1 MRIVDL
7 FCGIGGVAEAARS
20 LPCRDEAQSR
30 VVEAIDIDLRV
41 MPIYAANHGITPQ
54 CQTLESIREVSDA
67 DLWWLSPPCQPYTS
81 RGRGLRERDGRSQA
95 LEHLIGLIDRNR
107 PSMVG
112 VENVPAF
119 ADSAHHRRLVQTL
132 ENGGYSIRGDVL
144 CPTQWGV
151 PMRRRRFY
159 LLARRD
165 AMEIPLADSD
175 TADSDSRN
183 PMCRSLAEYLDEHAW
198 SDTTLHVSTQ
208 VYQRYRSAINVVDV
222 DDRSATT
229 ACFTSAYGASPVQ
242 AGSYVRCRRRGI
254 LRRFSAAEITR
265 LMGFRVEFQWPR
277 ELGQRARYQLLGNS
291 LSVTV
296 VRALL
301 RSLQHS

>member
-20 LPCRDEAQSR
+20 LPCGDEAQSR

-159 LLARRD
+159 LLARD
-165 AMEIPLADSD
+165 DGMEIPSAGSD
-175 TADSDSRN
+175 TPN
-183 PMCRSLAEYLDEHAW
+183 PLHRSLAEYLDENAW
-198 SDTTLHVSTQ
+198 SDTTLHLSTQ
-208 VYQRYRSAINVVDV
+208 VYQQYRSAINVVD
-222 DDRSATT
+222 DEDRLATT
-229 ACFTSAYGASPVQ
+229 ACFTSAYGESPVQ
-242 AGSYVRCRRRGI
+242 RDRMFDAGSAGSSV
-254 LRRFSAAEITR
+254 
-265 LMGFRVEFQWPR
+265 GFRQPKSR
-277 ELGQRARYQLLGNS
+277 G
-291 LSVTV
+291 
-296 VRALL
+296 
-301 RSLQHS
+301 